1 MTLPISVIIPCYR
14 QEHWINRAVDS
25 AVKQADEVIVIYDG
39 TGLDTPPS
47 WDDFNLKPTR
57 LSFGNNFRTGVCFS
71 RNYGIEKA
79 NYNLIF
85 PLDADDRLYPDTLER
100 MYAAWKPGTWVYG
113 NYTEITEDE
122 GDICERYAPPPGMI
136 FRKNLT
142 YSSFLFA
149 KEDWLKVGGY
159 CPDFEGHE
167 EDYSLQCA
175 LVHHGVK
182 PVRLDGAPVY
192 RRMIHEKSR
201 TSQAM
206 KYWNVTLEM
215 CKERWP
221 GAFLTSG

>member
-1 MTLPISVIIPCYR
+1 MTLPISVIIPVYK
-14 QEHWINRAVDS
+14 QEHWVFQAVES
-25 AVKQADEVIVIYDG
+25 AMRQSNDVTVIVDG
-39 TGLDTPPS
+39 EVSNHLYAEIGQLCTVYSTG
-47 WDDFNLKPTR
+47 
-57 LSFGNNFRTGVCFS
+57 GEFRAGVCYA
-71 RNYGIEKA
+71 RNMGIDA
-79 NYNLIF
+79 ALNDLIF
-85 PLDADDRLYPDTLER
+85 PLDADDRLYPDTLKR

-221 GAFLTSG
+221 GAFVV